1 MTRTGLDVFDNT
13 TQKTNEWLRDIS
25 QQLGGETPPSTG
37 GGLGGEQGPPSSR
50 GELGR
55 ESGGDNRRLAYLAL
69 RGTLHAVRD
78 FLPLDES
85 AQLSAQLPMLVRGL
99 YFEGWN
105 PSRTP
110 EGDRS
115 RESFLS
121 RVDDALERAL
131 WNEEIQIDAE
141 QAARAVLRVLSE
153 RVSDGEIAQVRH
165 VLPEHIRDL
174 WPVPAMSR

>member
-25 QQLGGETPPSTG
+25 QQLGV
-37 GGLGGEQGPPSSR
+37 
-50 GELGR
+50 
-55 ESGGDNRRLAYLAL
+55 DNRRLAYLAL

-110 EGDRS
+110 KENRS
-115 RESFLS
+115 QESFLS
-121 RVDDALERAL
+121 RVDEALERAL
-131 WNEEIQIDAE
+131 WNEEIDLDAE

-153 RVSDGEIAQVRH
+153 RVSDGEIAQVQH
-165 VLPEHIRDL
+165 VLPEPVRDL
-174 WPVPAMSR
+174 WPVMAMRR